1 MFEKLQEYFGKDL
14 NDKIDPDVTVAYG
27 AASVLS

>member
-1 MFEKLQEYFGKDL
+1 MYVRDFFNKDL

-27 AASVLS
+27 AACVLD